1 MNERAAS
8 FDPGWL
14 RLREPADGRARATGP
29 QAAFA
34 ARLPAAPRL
43 LDLGCGTG
51 ANLRHLAPRLGRARQ
66 HWTLVDGDPAVL
78 AALPGE
84 MAGREGPARYGTM
97 RLDLATGLE
106 DLPFG
111 DVDGVAASALLD
123 LVSLAWLDRLV
134 AAVTR
139 AGLPVLFT
147 LSVDGRVAWLP
158 EDPEDGAVQRALRA
172 DQGVDKGFGP
182 ALGPAAPEVCA
193 RLLAAAGFEVETAT
207 ADWRLGPDDAE
218 LLEALLGFHGDAAAQ
233 AGLPAPVVAGWRARR
248 RAALSRDGLRAVVGH
263 ADVAAWPARGRMHP
277 RPGAC

>member
-1 MNERAAS
+1 MSRNAAS

-14 RLREPADGRARATGP
+14 RLREAADGRARATGP

-34 ARLPAAPRL
+34 ARLPAASRL

-66 HWTLVDGDPAVL
+66 HWMLVDADPTVL

-84 MAGREGPARYGTM
+84 MAGREGPARYDAM

-111 DVDGVAASALLD
+111 DVDGVTASALLD
-123 LVSLAWLDRLV
+123 LVSQAWLDRLV
-134 AAVTR
+134 TAVAR

-158 EDPEDGAVQRALRA
+158 EDPEDGAVLHALRA
-172 DQGVDKGFGP
+172 DQGIDKGFGP
-182 ALGPAAPEVCA
+182 ALGPAAPEVCV
-193 RLLAAAGFEVETAT
+193 RLLAAAGFEVETAA
-207 ADWRLGPDDAE
+207 ADWRLGPEDAGM
-218 LLEALLGFHGDAAAQ
+218 LEALLGFHGDAASQ
-233 AGLPAPVVAGWRARR
+233 AGLAAPVVAGWRARR
-248 RAALSRDGLRAVVGH
+248 RAALSRGALRVVIGH
-263 ADVAAWPARGRMHP
+263 ADIAAWPARGGMQP
-277 RPGAC
+277 RPRAC